1 MRNPTPG
8 KNPFELGSYIDRF
21 PLVFQWLYIDLNRDF
36 FKLKG
41 RTGVSRFWAMYIF
54 SFIFLGIVYW
64 ICEKLA
70 TTVIVYFSLLL
81 IGWLYVAIPCV
92 SIGVRRL
99 HDMGKP
105 GFLSVFPQ
113 FGTFFMTICV
123 AFQEIPALP
132 ITLSVVA
139 MSVIPLIFMSLPG
152 EKKANKYGNPCN
164 DSVDVLKE
172 LN

>member
-64 ICEKLA
+64 TCHDSYRVFFASPYRLA
-70 TTVIVYFSLLL
+70 LRRDSLCFY
-81 IGWLYVAIPCV
+81 WRQTP
-92 SIGVRRL
+92 SR
-99 HDMGKP
+99 
-105 GFLSVFPQ
+105 
-113 FGTFFMTICV
+113 
-123 AFQEIPALP
+123 
-132 ITLSVVA
+132 
-139 MSVIPLIFMSLPG
+139 
-152 EKKANKYGNPCN
+152 YG
-164 DSVDVLKE
+164 
-172 LN
+172 

>member
-21 PLVFQWLYIDLNRDF
+21 PLIFQWLYIDLNKDF

-41 RTGVSRFWAMYIF
+41 RTGVARFWVMYIF
-54 SFIFLGIVYW
+54 SFLFLAVVYW

-70 TTVIVYFSLLL
+70 TTAIVYFSLLF

-105 GFLSVFPQ
+105 GFLAVFPQ
-113 FGTFFMTICV
+113 FGTFFMTICF
-123 AFQEIPALP
+123 AFQEIPAMP
-132 ITLSVVA
+132 ITLAVAA
-139 MSVIPLIFMSLPG
+139 MSVIPLIIMSLPA
-152 EKKANKYGNPCN
+152 EPKENKYGAPC
-164 DSVDVLKE
+164 DEKSDVLKG

>member
-81 IGWLYVAIPCV
+81 ASDAFTIWVSPAFCLY
-92 SIGVRRL
+92 
-99 HDMGKP
+99 
-105 GFLSVFPQ
+105 FLSS
-113 FGTFFMTICV
+113 
-123 AFQEIPALP
+123 AL
-132 ITLSVVA
+132 
-139 MSVIPLIFMSLPG
+139 SL
-152 EKKANKYGNPCN
+152 
-164 DSVDVLKE
+164 
-172 LN
+172 